1 MSTELTVWGN
11 LELSPLT
18 RKIFRHLK
26 VFCWQNISE
35 ISNWRCEWSKCCHS
49 RVQRR
54 HGDFLSFKR
63 HSLNKRF
70 REYQQIDSI
79 EDRQVV
85 RRNYVCE
92 DWNINCSLYLLSC
105 DERLAMDCI
114 VVLVHISWEKNF
126 PDWLQSA
133 TSLKSIAIDFSFL
146 SSILVWN

>member
-70 REYQQIDSI
+70 REYQQMDSI

-85 RRNYVCE
+85 RMMFV
-92 DWNINCSLYLLSC
+92 NIGMLPVSLYLLSC
-105 DERLAMDCI
+105 DERLVMDCI